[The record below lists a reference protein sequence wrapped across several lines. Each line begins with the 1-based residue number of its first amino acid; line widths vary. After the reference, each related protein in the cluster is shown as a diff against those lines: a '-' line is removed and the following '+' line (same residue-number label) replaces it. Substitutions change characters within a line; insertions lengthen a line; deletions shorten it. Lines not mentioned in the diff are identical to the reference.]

1 MFIARSNCT
10 KASSGGDPVAP
21 DGGNPGAEGREGA
34 RDEGLKEGG
43 SEANDTGGGP

>member
-1 MFIARSNCT
+1 M
-10 KASSGGDPVAP
+10 AP
-21 DGGNPGAEGREGA
+21 AGGNPGAEESEGA